1 MKHIH
6 LPLSEPL
13 HAQLMQAA
21 QASGKAATQLAREAI
36 ERFLAEQRQAA
47 LNADLD
53 AYIAEYA
60 GTAFD
65 LDTELEAA
73 GVELL
78 LSQES

>member
-13 HAQLMQAA
+13 HARLMQAA
-21 QASGKAATQLAREAI
+21 QANGTTATQLAREAV
-36 ERFLAEQRQAA
+36 EHFLAEQHQAA
-47 LNADLD
+47 LNAELD

-65 LDTELEAA
+65 LDTELEVA

-78 LSQES
+78 LSQEP